1 MFLTCLLMSFYTFSA
16 YVPYLLDRQK
26 LKLTISDFQVD
37 SRYLRNLH
45 LYNEYADSL
54 YNLIIDNDISLN
66 TFNG

>member
-1 MFLTCLLMSFYTFSA
+1 MFLKCLLMSFYTFSA

>member
-1 MFLTCLLMSFYTFSA
+1 MLIDVFLYFFA

-26 LKLTISDFQVD
+26 LNLTIPDF
-37 SRYLRNLH
+37 SSYLRNLH

-54 YNLIIDNDISLN
+54 YSLIIDNDISLN